1 VVESAGTAVALARGE
16 HQREVAG
23 AARCAEALLEC
34 DEELLGNGDPDEP
47 TDRQRV
53 TVEEELDRRP
63 GVMTFVVLPLTP

>member
-1 VVESAGTAVALARGE
+1 VR
-16 HQREVAG
+16 VAG

-53 TVEEELDRRP
+53 TVEEKLGAATGE
-63 GVMTFVVLPLTP
+63 MTFVVRPLTP